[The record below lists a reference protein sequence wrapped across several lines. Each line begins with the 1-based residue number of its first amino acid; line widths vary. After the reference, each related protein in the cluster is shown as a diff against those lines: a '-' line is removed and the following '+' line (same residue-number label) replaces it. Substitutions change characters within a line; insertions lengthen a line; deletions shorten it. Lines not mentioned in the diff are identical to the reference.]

1 MITELT
7 SAFDNMMTALNALRS
22 TILKQQPAHWLPL
35 TPHEQA
41 SGARPLGILTDLI
54 TDVWYRDGQD
64 GRETRSRHGLLM
76 MNAELIALATEANQ
90 QKDAFHAAVK
100 AANKELEKPGFDE
113 AVAGLGE
120 RHSGLRYSL
129 HFAGLSR
136 VHLKQC
142 YRHLPILEHCPLKVG
157 FSWYTNGRSIRK
169 ISVTEAQNKLLEL
182 GEEKSHIQIQLSKLN
197 HLPPGQQLA
206 QVQTLAPVV
215 RANLV
220 YPESAPRPRQ
230 AMNIALPLMLPGDIL
245 PEFNRL
251 ETEPPEGRTRQ
262 RRGDQKVSDDP
273 WLPSIRVHLYDAAG

>member
-7 SAFDNMMTALNALRS
+7 SAFDDMMTALQALRYAI
-22 TILKQQPAHWLPL
+22 TEQQPAHWLPL
-35 TPHEQA
+35 TPQEQA
-41 SGARPLGILTDLI
+41 SGARPLAVLTDLI

-64 GRETRSRHGLLM
+64 GRETRSRHGLIM
-76 MNAELIALATEANQ
+76 MNDELRTLAQSANAR
-90 QKDAFHAAVK
+90 KDAFHQIVRSAQQA
-100 AANKELEKPGFDE
+100 LEKPGLDE
-113 AVAGLGE
+113 LIAGLGN
-120 RHSGLRYSL
+120 RHSDLRESL

-142 YRHLPILEHCPLKVG
+142 YRHLPVLEHCPLKVG

-230 AMNIALPLMLPGDIL
+230 AMNVALPLMLPGDIL

-251 ETEPPEGRTRQ
+251 DTQPPEGRTRQ
-262 RRGDQKVSDDP
+262 RRGDQKVSDEP
-273 WLPSIRVHLYDAAG
+273 WLPSIRVHLYDNR